1 MPSSDAETLALLGI
15 LIPSGIV
22 LLTGY
27 AIGALWLDGS
37 FKTNQIEVVS
47 LGGAGAKGA
56 INKPRVVF
64 VERKGTRRSR
74 RHRKSN

>member
-22 LLTGY
+22 TGY